1 MASSSSSGRLWRGTS
16 PVEARQMHRGGA
28 CLFQDSG
35 MRVTL
40 AAVLE
45 EVGEGPCDE
54 PGSSSGCDEELCLVL
69 EPSEGNSPDARRRS
83 TSPFSRSSSCD
94 VFEVLGVRF
103 FRGRCT
109 CPVQSLPRRLHL
121 SHGAPGSSPL
131 RRHLAL
137 AVAHTAQALPHFP
150 CWFWEPRAEY
160 SAETGS
166 TLRRFIASAF
176 SNRAGEYG
184 A

>member
-1 MASSSSSGRLWRGTS
+1 MMSDRPCLLWHQGRR
-16 PVEARQMHRGGA
+16 AYQ
-28 CLFQDSG
+28 G
-35 MRVTL
+35 MV
-40 AAVLE
+40 
-45 EVGEGPCDE
+45 D
-54 PGSSSGCDEELCLVL
+54 
-69 EPSEGNSPDARRRS
+69 
-83 TSPFSRSSSCD
+83 SRSLGCPFLSGQ
-94 VFEVLGVRF
+94 VYLPGTVLAQALASIKALVRNTDTKSNE
-103 FRGRCT
+103 RKE
-109 CPVQSLPRRLHL
+109 QSKADSVTGWGLHQREGCNHL

-131 RRHLAL
+131 RRHLAYGTRWIRSCLERIVRGGRRSGTVVGFLLTL